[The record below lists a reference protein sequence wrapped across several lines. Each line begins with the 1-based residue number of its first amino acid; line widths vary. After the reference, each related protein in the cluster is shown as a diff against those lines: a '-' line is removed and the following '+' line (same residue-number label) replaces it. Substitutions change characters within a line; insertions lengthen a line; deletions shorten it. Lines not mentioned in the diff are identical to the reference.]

1 MFVCLLAAGASL
13 GQGSNAPAT
22 PKSEADP
29 VVIKY
34 GTQQV
39 RKSELEQAMK
49 SIPDEYQ
56 AYVAGPGKRAFAE
69 DYLRMKMLSNEAVK
83 NGLDKDADVRAQLQL
98 MRDNTLASAQ
108 LERMQAGVKIA
119 DADLQKAY
127 DARKNEMDQA
137 KARHILIAF
146 KGSRAAQEGKPELT
160 EEQAKAKA
168 DDLRAK
174 IVAGADF
181 AELAKKES
189 DDVGSGQ
196 RGGDLGAFGRGQM
209 VPEFENAVFNAK
221 AGEIVPVVRTQFGYH
236 IIQVQ
241 ERNARPLAEVREG
254 LEKELTQARV
264 QEMLDGMKKAANA
277 TFDETYFAPPVAE
290 APPAQPAAEAK
301 PQAQQQPK

>member
-1 MFVCLLAAGASL
+1 MFVYLLAAGASL
-13 GQGSNAPAT
+13 GQGSNAPAA
-22 PKSEADP
+22 PKSDADP

-69 DYLRMKMLSNEAVK
+69 DYLRMKMLSSEAVK

-168 DDLRAK
+168 EDLRKK

-221 AGEIVPVVRTQFGYH
+221 AGEVVPVVRTQFGYH

-241 ERNARPLAEVREG
+241 ERNAKPLAEVREG
-254 LEKELTQARV
+254 LEKELTQAKV
-264 QEMLDGMKKAANA
+264 QEMLDNMKKAANA

-290 APPAQPAAEAK
+290 APPTQPPAEAK
-301 PQAQQQPK
+301 PAAQQQPK